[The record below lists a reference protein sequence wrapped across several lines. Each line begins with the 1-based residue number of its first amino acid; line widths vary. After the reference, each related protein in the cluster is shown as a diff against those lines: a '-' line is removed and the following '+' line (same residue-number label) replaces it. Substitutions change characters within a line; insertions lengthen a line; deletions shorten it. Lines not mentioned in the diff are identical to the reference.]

1 MKKILLAFAVVS
13 GLFIFNAGKACAD
26 PMPNDTVRSTAT
38 ITIFTV
44 GNTPTAVITNS
55 PAMKR
60 RTTFAVQNI
69 SSYSVWCKF
78 NASVAVSSGW
88 LLPPWTSLSI
98 PMVWYSASEGNAL
111 TLYCVSEG
119 TSSNLAV
126 LEAF

>member
-1 MKKILLAFAVVS
+1 MKKILIGFAMVASLCVV
-13 GLFIFNAGKACAD
+13 NASKAWAD
-26 PMPNDTVRSTAT
+26 PVPNDTVRSTAT
-38 ITIFTV
+38 ITIFAV
-44 GNTPTAVITNS
+44 ANTPTAVITNS

-69 SSYSVWCKF
+69 SAVNVWCKF
-78 NASVAVSSGW
+78 NATVAVSGGW

-98 PMVWYSASEGNAL
+98 PMVWYSASESSAL

-119 TSSNLAV
+119 ASSNLAV